1 MSTFSIVLPAMGEG
15 IIEATITR
23 WLVSVGEMVEED
35 QSLVEIATDKVDSEI
50 PSPATGKIK
59 EFLFKEGD
67 TPQVGQVIA
76 ILEVESK
83 GTETST
89 VKQEKV
95 PTIEKPAEPKKQ
107 EPAPVNEVDEKA
119 ENLPPISPLVR
130 TIIKQEGIGSNELLQ
145 VKGTGLSGRITRDDI
160 LGYIEKRSKFTEKP
174 KEAPMPA
181 SKADTS
187 PLVEVVHMDRMRK
200 IIADHMVMS
209 KQTSAHV
216 TSFIEADVTNLVA
229 WRNREK
235 DAFEKREGQKL
246 TLTPIFVDAAV
257 KALKEFP
264 MVNKIGRASCRER
277 V

>member
-95 PTIEKPAEPKKQ
+95 PTIEKPAEPKDRK
-107 EPAPVNEVDEKA
+107 
-119 ENLPPISPLVR
+119 S
-130 TIIKQEGIGSNELLQ
+130 
-145 VKGTGLSGRITRDDI
+145 
-160 LGYIEKRSKFTEKP
+160 
-174 KEAPMPA
+174 
-181 SKADTS
+181 
-187 PLVEVVHMDRMRK
+187 VV
-200 IIADHMVMS
+200 
-209 KQTSAHV
+209 
-216 TSFIEADVTNLVA
+216 
-229 WRNREK
+229 
-235 DAFEKREGQKL
+235 
-246 TLTPIFVDAAV
+246 
-257 KALKEFP
+257 
-264 MVNKIGRASCRER
+264 
-277 V
+277 